1 MQALRRLRQN
11 QPQHPAN
18 DRERL
23 FRRLRQ
29 HQQNKLPVSS
39 VQVLVGGDAH
49 QSGHSR
55 EVGASSFEQFVSHW
69 RANLRVDYVE
79 QFVHG

>member
-23 FRRLRQ
+23 LRRLRQ
-29 HQQNKLPVSS
+29 HQQNKLPVPS

-49 QSGHSR
+49 QSGHPR
-55 EVGASSFEQFVSHW
+55 EMGASRFEQLVSHR
-69 RANLRVDYVE
+69 RADVRVDHV
-79 QFVHG
+79 G